1 MEADMLDFTGQ
12 LLAQIP
18 AFLLAEPICYIFAAI
33 ILGFVVDIINDLI
46 KS

>member
-1 MEADMLDFTGQ
+1 MQDMLEFTG
-12 LLAQIP
+12 LLLQQIP
-18 AFLLAEPICYIFAAI
+18 AFLMSEPICYIFGAI